1 MPLAKNAKSEEL
13 KVVRKTRFER
23 NIVALKRLKEQEQS
37 NVLRKPET
45 LQSSCNIKRIKTCK
59 VDFC

>member
-23 NIVALKRLKEQEQS
+23 NIVALRRLKEQS